1 MSRLMDERSDPPLR
15 AVIGGLLAR
24 CTRADIAVANIR
36 LAALDLGDAE
46 LEGVSRCRILLGGLD
61 ARALHGSEHS
71 DAAALE
77 RSRALLRFLESDRV
91 RIRSAG
97 RSSWVPDFSLYHQPG
112 GRVALIG
119 AHYFREPIAARGP
132 SLTCMLTDAA
142 SADLLAARFDE
153 LWNGGHDVGAA
164 VRDTVRQWIAR
175 QVGTAPD
182 PDAAA

>member
-1 MSRLMDERSDPPLR
+1 MSRLMDEKSDPPLR

-24 CTRADIAVANIR
+24 CTRADIAVASIR

-46 LEGVSRCRILLGGLD
+46 LEGVSRCRILVGGLD
-61 ARALHGSEHS
+61 ARALDGGVHS
-71 DAAALE
+71 DAAALD

-97 RSSWVPDFSLYHQPG
+97 RSSWMPDFSLYHESG
-112 GRVALIG
+112 RRVALIG
-119 AHYFREPIAARGP
+119 AHYFREPVAAHGP
-132 SLTCMLTDAA
+132 SLTCMLTDAD
-142 SADLLAARFDE
+142 SAELLAARFDE

-175 QVGTAPD
+175 QAGTAPD
-182 PDAAA
+182 TDPAA